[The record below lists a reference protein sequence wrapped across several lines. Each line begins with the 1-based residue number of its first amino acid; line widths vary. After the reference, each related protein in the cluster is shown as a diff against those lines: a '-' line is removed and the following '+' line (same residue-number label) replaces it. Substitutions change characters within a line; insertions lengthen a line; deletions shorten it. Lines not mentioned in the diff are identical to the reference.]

1 MRAHYIY
8 NISVHIY
15 IIYIFKKKKTV
26 RHFFSY
32 IIIIICFKI
41 ENKKQKTTTTL
52 TVESLAKLKQYLFY
66 KILDLIVK
74 KSLFFFS
81 SKFF

>member
-15 IIYIFKKKKTV
+15 IIYIYLKKKKTV

-41 ENKKQKTTTTL
+41 ENIKQK
-52 TVESLAKLKQYLFY
+52 QQHH
-66 KILDLIVK
+66 
-74 KSLFFFS
+74 
-81 SKFF
+81 